1 MILYLGMVW
10 VWFGYFGIMQKR
22 KPLLR
27 KGFRSGR
34 NRTRTCDPIDVNDV
48 LYQLSHATMRFP

>member
-34 NRTRTCDPIDVNDV
+34 NRTRREKRNVSYDQRELNT
-48 LYQLSHATMRFP
+48 